1 MPNLISAEPKNEVE
15 LLRAIFE
22 AIAFAERY
30 SYEILAKAG
39 ASISPAIYT
48 TGGGSKSMLLNQIRA
63 SVLNKPVITLKNSG
77 SDIGAAMVALAS
89 HKISTGG
96 VKELDLAAV
105 LEKIQISHDGTFN
118 PEPSEKDALEVNYQ
132 NFLNLTASYR

>member
-1 MPNLISAEPKNEVE
+1 
-15 LLRAIFE
+15 
-22 AIAFAERY
+22 
-30 SYEILAKAG
+30 
-39 ASISPAIYT
+39 
-48 TGGGSKSMLLNQIRA
+48 MLLNQIRA

-105 LEKIQISHDGTFN
+105 LERIQISHDATFN

>member
-39 ASISPAIYT
+39 ANISPAIYT
-48 TGGGSKSMLLNQIRA
+48 TGGGGKSILLNQIRA
-63 SVLNKPVITLKNSG
+63 TVLNKPVITLKNSG

-89 HKISTGG
+89 HKILTGD
-96 VKELDLAAV
+96 VKDLDLAAV
-105 LEKIQISHDGTFN
+105 LEKIQISHDATFN
-118 PEPSEKDALEVNYQ
+118 PEPSEKDALAVNYQ